1 MNTTLSIAVSALV
14 AGVLNAACV
23 GEASAQ
29 PFADSTGGSSQS
41 HGELVP
47 TPAGIV
53 PDRSSNHPS
62 RTSLAAGPSGKS
74 MFQRYADS
82 TGGSSAARAAF
93 VLDHARIPSA
103 SADQRS
109 ARGRFQ
115 PYLDSTGGSSV
126 ASAERA
132 FESAGDAAPARGVA
146 LATVQPQE
154 HAVHQP

>member
-1 MNTTLSIAVSALV
+1 MNTTLSITACALLAAVLSAAWV
-14 AGVLNAACV
+14 DD
-23 GEASAQ
+23 ASAQ
-29 PFADSTGGSSQS
+29 AFADSTGGSSQS

-62 RTSLAAGPSGKS
+62 RTSLAAGSSGKS

-82 TGGSSAARAAF
+82 TGGNSAARAAF
-93 VLDHARIPSA
+93 ILDHAQIHPA
-103 SADQRS
+103 FADQLA

-132 FESAGDAAPARGVA
+132 LDAAEGAPPTRAVA
-146 LATVQPQE
+146 LDSTRPQE
-154 HAVHQP
+154 HAAR